1 MKVISAIQSLI
12 EIYKNNL
19 NEEIIIDWVD
29 REVFDNDTYPVTK
42 ETWEL
47 ACHREWLNEGAIDL
61 DYIRIIISEIIEGE
75 KNDD

>member
-42 ETWEL
+42 QTWEL
-47 ACHREWLNEGAIDL
+47 VCHREWLNEGAIDL

-75 KNDD
+75 KNAN